1 MVILFTFWYILGWQ
15 FPTWLWV
22 LSGILFSLKLRKTV
36 KRIVSDIRRESLKK
50 SSSSYPDTSMGLPL
64 SLALGLVFGSLS
76 DGNSIIADGQ
86 GWIILFILIGSGMLA
101 GGVIFNSSTKTK
113 KKFKA
118 DLHSSELA
126 DTTTSTEEGIP
137 GRKLKI
143 KVIKNGKKTTNI
155 SLSLKMA
162 RFLGKFVPRK
172 AKAEMSEKGI
182 DFDAIIE
189 EVKGGADVG
198 VIAEVQ
204 DGEDHVLISIE

>member
-1 MVILFTFWYILGWQ
+1 MVILFTFWYILAWQ
-15 FPTWLWV
+15 FPTCLWV
-22 LSGILFSLKLRKTV
+22 LSGLFFALKLRKST
-36 KRIVSDIRRESLKK
+36 KRIIAGIRGESVKNRSL
-50 SSSSYPDTSMGLPL
+50 SYPDTSIGLPL
-64 SLALGLVFGSLS
+64 SIGLGLVFGTLS
-76 DGNSIIADGQ
+76 NGSSIIADGQ
-86 GWIILFILIGSGMLA
+86 GWTILFILIGSGMLA
-101 GGVIFNSSTKTK
+101 GGITFNSSTKTK
-113 KKFKA
+113 KKSKA

-126 DTTTSTEEGIP
+126 DTTSSTKEGIP

-143 KVIKNGKKTTNI
+143 KVIKDGKKTTNI
-155 SLSLKMA
+155 TLNLKMA

-204 DGEDHVLISIE
+204 DGVDHVLISIE

>member
-1 MVILFTFWYILGWQ
+1 M
-15 FPTWLWV
+15 
-22 LSGILFSLKLRKTV
+22 LSGIFFALKLRKST
-36 KRIVSDIRRESLKK
+36 KRIIAGIRGESVKNRSL
-50 SSSSYPDTSMGLPL
+50 SYPDTSIGLPL
-64 SLALGLVFGSLS
+64 SIGLGLVFGTLS
-76 DGNSIIADGQ
+76 NGSSIIADGQ

-101 GGVIFNSSTKTK
+101 GGVTFNSSTKTK
-113 KKFKA
+113 KKSKA

-126 DTTTSTEEGIP
+126 DTATSTEEGIP

-143 KVIKNGKKTTNI
+143 KVIKDGKKTTNI
-155 SLSLKMA
+155 TLNLKMA

>member
-1 MVILFTFWYILGWQ
+1 MVILFTFWYILTWQ

-22 LSGILFSLKLRKTV
+22 LSGIFFALKLRKST
-36 KRIVSDIRRESLKK
+36 KRIIAGIRGESVK
-50 SSSSYPDTSMGLPL
+50 SRSLSYPDTSIGLPL
-64 SLALGLVFGSLS
+64 SIGLGLVFGTLPNGS
-76 DGNSIIADGQ
+76 SIIADGQ
-86 GWIILFILIGSGMLA
+86 GWTILFILIGSGMLA
-101 GGVIFNSSTKTK
+101 GGVTFNSSTKTK
-113 KKFKA
+113 KKSKA

-126 DTTTSTEEGIP
+126 DTATSTEEGIP

-143 KVIKNGKKTTNI
+143 KVIKDGKKTTNI
-155 SLSLKMA
+155 TLNLKIA

-189 EVKGGADVG
+189 EVKDGADVG

-204 DGEDHVLISIE
+204 DGEDHILISIE